1 MNTIM
6 MWRAPLVLLVAGALG
21 ACSSVSTRQKAP
33 VAAEVERVSEQA
45 MAAEQVR
52 QATLRAQPE
61 WSFQGRV
68 AISKGRNGGNGRIDW
83 QQQNERYR
91 VSLSAPVT
99 RQSWQLT
106 GGAGEQARL
115 EGLEGGPRGGD
126 DASQVLLQ
134 ATGWEIPVEQL
145 PDWVRGLPAQMAG
158 APDHQGFDA
167 DGRPRVLR
175 QQGWQVDYLDWYPAE
190 AGRPSLPRRI
200 EAVNGDAKVRLIVD
214 EWGAGGQ

>member
-1 MNTIM
+1 MNRM
-6 MWRAPLVLLVAGALG
+6 MWRAPLVALVVGTLA
-21 ACSSVSTRQKAP
+21 ACGTVSTRQAAP
-33 VAAEVERVSEQA
+33 VAAEVAEVSAQA
-45 MAAEQVR
+45 QAAEQAR
-52 QATLRAQPE
+52 QAALRAQQD

-68 AISKGRNGGNGRIDW
+68 AISKARNGGNGRIDW
-83 QQQNERYR
+83 HQQGGTYR

-99 RQSWQLT
+99 RQSWQLS
-106 GGAGEQARL
+106 GGEGRPALL

-126 DASQVLLQ
+126 DASQVLLE
-134 ATGWEIPVEQL
+134 ATGWEIPVRQL
-145 PDWVRGLPAQMAG
+145 PDWVRGLPTRAAG
-158 APDHQGFDA
+158 EPDHQGFDV

-214 EWGAGGQ
+214 EWNAGGP

>member
-1 MNTIM
+1 MNMM

-45 MAAEQVR
+45 QAAEQAR
-52 QATLRAQPE
+52 QAALRAQPE

-83 QQQNERYR
+83 QQQNGTYR
-91 VSLSAPVT
+91 ISLSAPVT

-106 GGAGEQARL
+106 GGAGQQARL
-115 EGLEGGPRGGD
+115 EGLDGGPHGGD

-158 APDHQGFDA
+158 TPDHQGFDA